1 VKNTESC
8 SATTLRRR
16 RSSPPHALTPANGAQ
31 IHRKYRAARALQ
43 HAGTSSARCVG
54 AQRPLIIPHRLA
66 YAVSHY
72 PRAASLLREGRLLRA
87 EHGIVLVVPDLLLG
101 VGVAPPDG
109 EEEAA
114 GGGLDAGLDAE
125 LLRIPGAGR
134 LVRKVEWRGGEGEKI
149 PRVERVFRGGKLPAP
164 CPRTRPRS
172 ERRISKAVVPGG
184 RTWCRVAEPRS

>member
-1 VKNTESC
+1 MWSEGWDARFCEKHTELQRDHTF
-8 SATTLRRR
+8 AAAAARVHRT
-16 RSSPPHALTPANGAQ
+16 LTPANGAQ

-43 HAGTSSARCVG
+43 HAGTLSARCVG
-54 AQRPLIIPHRLA
+54 AQRPLVIPHRLA

-72 PRAASLLREGRLLRA
+72 PRAASLLREGGLLRA
-87 EHGIVLVVPDLLLG
+87 EHGIVFVVPDLLLG

-134 LVRKVEWRGGEGEKI
+134 LVRKVEWRAGGLYSGDC
-149 PRVERVFRGGKLPAP
+149 V
-164 CPRTRPRS
+164 
-172 ERRISKAVVPGG
+172 
-184 RTWCRVAEPRS
+184 